1 MDNAT
6 IHHDPRVKELIEAA
20 GARLIYLPP
29 YSPFLNPIEL
39 CFRKYKTFVRS
50 AYGKGIPVHMAH
62 VGAPQCVKYEKMC
75 GFLRKCGCYSNVPRP
90 MTPHERSVAAL
101 MLILSLYNF

>member
-39 CFRKYKTFVRS
+39 CFREYKTFLRS
-50 AYGKGIPVHMAH
+50 EHGKGIPVHMAH
-62 VGAPQCVKYEKMC
+62 VGALQSVTYEKC
-75 GFLRKCGCYSNVPRP
+75 AGSCA
-90 MTPHERSVAAL
+90 SVIATAT
-101 MLILSLYNF
+101 YPAR